1 MEKATVTVE
10 SEGEKTTVDVIVTDE
25 KDYEIVDLRV
35 GDTKTYTDKT
45 GNYSDSTLD
54 GLDKNI
60 ADVTLVGEDAQAV
73 EKQVKGTAL
82 ELHRRILMERKSPW
96 ITACLHLRVWQI
108 KKIHIKFPHR
118 LEIRKYM

>member
-73 EKQVKGTAL
+73 EKQVKCTACNCTG
-82 ELHRRILMERKSPW
+82 EFSMERKSPW

-108 KKIHIKFPHR
+108 K
-118 LEIRKYM
+118 EKYI

>member
-1 MEKATVTVE
+1 MK
-10 SEGEKTTVDVIVTDE
+10 KTTVDVIVTDE

-35 GDTKTYTDKT
+35 GDTKTYTDKA

-73 EKQVKGTAL
+73 EKQVKAQLATAQANFNGESL
-82 ELHRRILMERKSPW
+82 LG
-96 ITACLHLRVWQI
+96 
-108 KKIHIKFPHR
+108 
-118 LEIRKYM
+118 